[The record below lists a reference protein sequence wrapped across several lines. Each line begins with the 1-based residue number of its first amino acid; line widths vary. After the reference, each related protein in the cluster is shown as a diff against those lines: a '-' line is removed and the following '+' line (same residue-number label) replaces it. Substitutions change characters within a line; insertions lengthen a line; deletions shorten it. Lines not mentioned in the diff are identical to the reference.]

1 MALCTLI
8 TGLGVLRLADLHR
21 KQEALLALGCALVL
35 LPSWVLRRPG
45 RRRRRKALPR
55 RRASRPSVRKPR
67 PPSTVGIPS
76 DGHDFELWVARRLRQ
91 QGWRTR
97 LTQASGDQGI
107 DIIATMGRT
116 RVGIQCKRYKGS
128 VGNKAVQEAMAGKVF
143 HGLHVAAVVTTGTYT
158 RGAEE
163 LARKAGVHL
172 FDVDD
177 IAEIRQLIGR

>member
-1 MALCTLI
+1 M
-8 TGLGVLRLADLHR
+8 
-21 KQEALLALGCALVL
+21 ALGCALVL

-45 RRRRRKALPR
+45 RRRRRKTR
-55 RRASRPSVRKPR
+55 SRQRSRPRQVVRKPR
-67 PPSTVGIPS
+67 PPSPPSTAGIPD
-76 DGHDFELWVARRLRQ
+76 DGHEFELWVARRLRQ

-107 DIIATMGRT
+107 DIIATMGHT
-116 RVGIQCKRYKGS
+116 KIGIQCKRYKGS

-143 HGLHVAAVVTTGTYT
+143 HGLHVAVVVTTGTYT

-177 IAEIRQLIGR
+177 IAEIRRLVLVGR